1 MLDIKIVYLKFC
13 GFKDLEICFFENFS
27 KVKTA
32 LQEKLEKVRI
42 YATLAVF

>member
-27 KVKTA
+27 KVKTV
-32 LQEKLEKVRI
+32 LQEKLEKARI